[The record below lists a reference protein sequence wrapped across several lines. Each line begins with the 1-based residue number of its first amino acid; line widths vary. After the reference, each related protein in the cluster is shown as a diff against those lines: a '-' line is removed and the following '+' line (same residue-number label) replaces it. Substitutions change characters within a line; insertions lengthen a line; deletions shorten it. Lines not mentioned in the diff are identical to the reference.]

1 MNWNQ
6 HARRILKAELARQ
19 GVTYGRLASKLRAIG
34 VRETERSIGNKMSR
48 GTFSFV
54 FYLQCLAALGL
65 EKATTDL
72 SLAMQHLNA
81 RQESDNPGPPPSSG
95 PIPVRP
101 AAERLRAS

>member
-19 GVTYGRLASKLRAIG
+19 GVTYGSLACKLRGIG
-34 VRETERSIGNKMSR
+34 VQETERSIGNKMSR

-54 FYLQCLAALGL
+54 FYLQCMAALGL

-81 RQESDNPGPPPSSG
+81 VQARREDHVPAGGPM
-95 PIPVRP
+95 PVRQT
-101 AAERLRAS
+101 AERLRVS